1 MDGPQCK
8 VVLFGKT
15 GDGKSTVANALVT
28 GGIEDLR
35 FTIGHGVKGCTS
47 QMLTLE
53 GRGWTVTDTVGLGEG
68 EGGQV
73 STEEAENLILEFL
86 KKVKGQ
92 YSHVIYVKSSTN
104 RFDVLDETI
113 WKSFQRIFKGAEGA
127 FTVLFTKG
135 KEEWLDTNYHNM
147 PDWVKRDVG
156 RENVFITDIPP
167 ISDKKVRESRNQ
179 KVRVES
185 VKKLE
190 TDLRG
195 AFQRRGE
202 QLSTPAICNMS
213 DGELVDESKS
223 ILDYIM
229 NLFSVSVRELS
240 SLMSFVESVDNIV
253 SVFAELFL

>member
-35 FTIGHGVKGCTS
+35 FTIGHGLKGCTS

-68 EGGQV
+68 EAGKV
-73 STEEAENLILEFL
+73 SHKDAEDLILAFL

-92 YSHVIYVKSSTN
+92 YSHVIYVKSSGN
-104 RFDVLDETI
+104 RFTVLDETI
-113 WKSFQRIFKGAEGA
+113 WKSFERIFKGAEGA
-127 FTVLFTKG
+127 FTLLFTKG
-135 KEEWLDTNYHNM
+135 KEEWLKENYDTM
-147 PDWVKRDVG
+147 PDWVKRLG

-167 ISDKKVRESRNQ
+167 ISDRKVKESRNQ

-185 VKKLE
+185 VGKLE

-195 AFQRRGE
+195 ALQRRGG

-213 DGELVDESKS
+213 DGELVVESKS
-223 ILDYIM
+223 ILDHIM
-229 NLFSVSVRELS
+229 NLFSFSVRELS
-240 SLMSFVESVDNIV
+240 SLMSFVLSVDNIV
-253 SVFAELFL
+253 SVFTQLFL

>member
-1 MDGPQCK
+1 MDAPQCK

-28 GGIEDLR
+28 GGIEDLQ

-47 QMLTLE
+47 EMLTLE

-73 STEEAENLILEFL
+73 STQDAEKLISDFL
-86 KKVKGQ
+86 RKVKGQ
-92 YSHVIYVKSSTN
+92 YSHVIYVKSSAN

-113 WKSFQRIFKGAEGA
+113 WKSFKRIFKGAEEA
-127 FTVLFTKG
+127 FTVLFTNG
-135 KEEWLDTNYHNM
+135 NEAWLNTNYAAL
-147 PDWVKRDVG
+147 PDWVKSLN

-167 ISDKKVRESRNQ
+167 ISDRDVRERHN
-179 KVRVES
+179 KIIREES
-185 VKKLE
+185 VRKLE

-195 AFQRRGE
+195 AFQRRGG

-213 DGELVDESKS
+213 DSQLVAESKA
-223 ILDYIM
+223 ILAYIM
-229 NLFSVSVRELS
+229 DLFSSSFTKVRSLIS
-240 SLMSFVESVDNIV
+240 SMTSLDRIV
-253 SVFAELFL
+253 SVFTRMLL